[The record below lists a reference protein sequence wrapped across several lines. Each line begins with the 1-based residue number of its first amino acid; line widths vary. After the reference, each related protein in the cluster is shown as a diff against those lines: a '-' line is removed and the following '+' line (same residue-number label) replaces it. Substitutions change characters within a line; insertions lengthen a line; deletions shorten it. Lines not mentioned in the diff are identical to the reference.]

1 MYIEIAIKQIHHK
14 GGRPM
19 RKIAYLSMDA
29 HANHCVLGDMDAD
42 GTFRGNHTFST
53 SEKNIITALQNI
65 KAKEKYLT
73 LEESNLAYWIAQVA
87 SPYVTKVIP
96 CDPKE
101 NALIYKSSHKKDK
114 VDTKKLCRL
123 LRLGELKQVYH
134 PESDERA
141 IFKAAARH
149 YIDLR
154 DQQITLKQKIKA
166 MYRYW
171 GVIDVAG
178 EAVYSIK
185 KRDDYLSQI
194 KHLHIKNQLNR
205 LYALMDET
213 ESMQDKALK
222 AMKQMGRKYPEIKEF
237 KKIPGIGD
245 INAHI
250 FDAFIQTPDRFANRS
265 QLWRYCRLAV
275 TDRTSDGKPLG
286 YKRLD
291 RSGISELK
299 ALTYQAWMSA
309 LRSDNEVRRFYSDSL
324 RRTYRRTHARLN
336 TQRKIIAVMYGIWK
350 RGIAYRHQLFLDPLE
365 SGVV

>member
-1 MYIEIAIKQIHHK
+1 
-14 GGRPM
+14 M
-19 RKIAYLSMDA
+19 RKIAYLGMDA

-42 GTFRGNHTFST
+42 GTFRGTQTFST
-53 SEKNIITALQNI
+53 SELNIIKALENI

-73 LEESNLAYWIAQVA
+73 LEECNLAYWIAQVA

-101 NALIYKSSHKKDK
+101 NALIYKSSNKWDK

-134 PESDERA
+134 PENDARA

-154 DQQITLKQKIKA
+154 DQQIALKQKIKA

-178 EAVYSIK
+178 EAVYSVK
-185 KRDDYLSQI
+185 KRHDYLKQI
-194 KHLHIKNQLNR
+194 KHLQIKNQINR
-205 LYALMDET
+205 LYTLMDET
-213 ESMQDKALK
+213 ESMQGNALK
-222 AMKQMGRKYPEIKEF
+222 AMKQMGRRYPEIKEF

-265 QLWRYCRLAV
+265 RLWRYCKLGV
-275 TDRTSDGKPLG
+275 TDRSSDGKPLG
-286 YKRLD
+286 YRRLD
-291 RSGISELK
+291 RSGISEIK
-299 ALTYQAWMSA
+299 ALTYQAWMSV
-309 LRSDNEVRRFYSDSL
+309 LRGDNEVRRFYSDSL
-324 RRTYRRTHARLN
+324 RRTLSRVHARLN

-350 RGIAYRHQLFLDPLE
+350 RGEAYRPQLFLDSLK